1 MPDDDPEQNPVEI
14 NPAEVRVAAMN
25 LLARREHSRGELL
38 QKLLRRFPDRKLVSV
53 ELQRLTDENLQS
65 DRRYVE
71 SFVRQRA
78 GRGYGPRRLRQELRQ
93 RDVDDTDIA
102 DALASDEFDW
112 TTLAEE
118 VFRKKFSDPG
128 KVELKERARRVRFME
143 YRGFDA
149 EHYRHLIAD

>member
-1 MPDDDPEQNPVEI
+1 MPDEDREENPIEI

-25 LLARREHSRGELL
+25 LLARREHSRSELL
-38 QKLLRRFPDRKLVSV
+38 QKLLRRFPDRELLSA
-53 ELQRLTDENLQS
+53 ELQRLADENLQS

-93 RDVDDTDIA
+93 RDVDDADIA
-102 DALASDEFDW
+102 DALASDELDW

-118 VFRKKFSDPG
+118 VFRKKFGAPG
-128 KVELKERARRVRFME
+128 KVELQERTRRVRFME
-143 YRGFDA
+143 YRGFCA
-149 EHYRHLIAD
+149 GQYRHLIDD

>member
-1 MPDDDPEQNPVEI
+1 MRDDDPEQNPVEI

-128 KVELKERARRVRFME
+128 KVELKERARRVRFM
-143 YRGFDA
+143 
-149 EHYRHLIAD
+149 